1 MTAPSSPFVP
11 YVRQKTVLLTTY
23 RRDGTSVGT
32 PVNIAVDGDRAF
44 FRTYASAGKSKRLR
58 HQPEVE
64 LAPSTVRG
72 QPTGPAIRA
81 RTRLLSGEEAMLAS
95 REIEHKHPLLQRV
108 LVPLAHRLRGYTTV
122 HYELTP
128 LQP

>member
-1 MTAPSSPFVP
+1 MTDPSSPFAP
-11 YVRQKTVLLTTY
+11 YVRQKTVPLTTY

-81 RTRLLSGEEAMLAS
+81 RARLLSGEEAMLAS
-95 REIEHKHPLLQRV
+95 RAIEHTHPLLQRV

>member
-1 MTAPSSPFVP
+1 MTDPSSPFAP

-32 PVNIAVDGDRAF
+32 PVNIAVEGDRAF
-44 FRTYASAGKSKRLR
+44 FRTYASAGKTKRLG

-81 RTRLLSGEEAMLAS
+81 RARLLSGEEAMLAS
-95 REIEHKHPLLQRV
+95 RAIEHKHPVLQRV

-128 LQP
+128 LHP